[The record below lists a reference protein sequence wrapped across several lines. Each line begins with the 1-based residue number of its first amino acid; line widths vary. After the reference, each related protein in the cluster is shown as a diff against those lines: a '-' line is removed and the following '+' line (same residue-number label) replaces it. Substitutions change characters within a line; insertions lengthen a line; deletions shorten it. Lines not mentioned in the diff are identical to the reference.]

1 MNMNQLKNDIVF
13 FKPAEFDKGSDLFR
27 MSYGFDLNKL
37 ISSIKKAG
45 LINKP
50 YVRRNK
56 AGEIDIVTGYRR
68 IMALKALNWEIIPC
82 IDLSDSGLS
91 DADMLLFNLYDNIC
105 VREFNNIEKYMIIK
119 NMLSHF
125 SIDDIYERFMPFLG
139 VASKREIDL
148 LLNIE
153 GLNDDLKDYLANGQ
167 ISMKTLESLKDIKSY
182 DLPIITKFITDLHFN
197 FNQQLLFIE
206 YIKDISIR
214 EGTDISVLLA
224 EKIYFELLDGASRN
238 IPQRAKTLLDRIRI
252 RRFPVLTKNEK
263 IFAKLIS
270 EIDLPPNTR
279 IKHTPFFEGPD
290 YVLEITFKD
299 GKKLK
304 ETIDLLAQVKKI
316 EKINDPWSV

>member
-1 MNMNQLKNDIVF
+1 
-13 FKPAEFDKGSDLFR
+13 
-27 MSYGFDLNKL
+27 
-37 ISSIKKAG
+37 
-45 LINKP
+45 
-50 YVRRNK
+50 
-56 AGEIDIVTGYRR
+56 
-68 IMALKALNWEIIPC
+68 
-82 IDLSDSGLS
+82 
-91 DADMLLFNLYDNIC
+91 
-105 VREFNNIEKYMIIK
+105 
-119 NMLSHF
+119 MLSHF